1 MQKKT
6 LWISISL
13 SLIILISSVSI
24 LLSLRNR
31 PSDTDG
37 IDTIKTRTLD
47 VEGRVTDLSNQSDT
61 ITDQNQRVG
70 TGLDQLGRE
79 ISADAAEHVTT
90 VRTIGED
97 AERTTGSIQSH
108 LERTER
114 NIERVRRI
122 EDRLSELER
131 LLQEKG
137 VNYNNTENS
146 TDY

>member
-6 LWISISL
+6 MWIIISL
-13 SLIILISSVSI
+13 SLILLIFSI
-24 LLSLRNR
+24 SIILSLRNR

-37 IDTIKTRTLD
+37 IKTRTLD
-47 VEGRVTDLSNQSDT
+47 VEGRITYLSSQSDT
-61 ITDQNQRVG
+61 ITEQNQRVG
-70 TGLDQLGRE
+70 KGLDQLGRE
-79 ISADAAEHVTT
+79 ISADAAEYVTT

-114 NIERVRRI
+114 NIERVGRI

-137 VNYNNTENS
+137 VNYINTENS

>member
-1 MQKKT
+1 M
-6 LWISISL
+6 WIIISL
-13 SLIILISSVSI
+13 SLILLIFSI
-24 LLSLRNR
+24 SIILSLRNR

-37 IDTIKTRTLD
+37 IDSIKTRTLD
-47 VEGRVTDLSNQSDT
+47 VEGRITYLSSQSDT
-61 ITDQNQRVG
+61 ITEQNQRVG
-70 TGLDQLGRE
+70 KGLDQLGRE
-79 ISADAAEHVTT
+79 ISADAAGHVSA

>member
-6 LWISISL
+6 MWIIICL
-13 SLIILISSVSI
+13 FLILLISSI
-24 LLSLRNR
+24 TIIISLRNR

-37 IDTIKTRTLD
+37 IDSIKTRTLD
-47 VEGRVTDLSNQSDT
+47 VEGRITDLSNQSDT
-61 ITDQNQRVG
+61 ITEQNQRAG
-70 TGLDQLGRE
+70 KSLDQLGRE

-114 NIERVRRI
+114 NIERVGRI

-137 VNYNNTENS
+137 VNYINTENS

>member
-1 MQKKT
+1 M
-6 LWISISL
+6 WIIICL
-13 SLIILISSVSI
+13 FLILLISSI
-24 LLSLRNR
+24 TIIISLRNR

-37 IDTIKTRTLD
+37 IDSIKTRALD
-47 VEGRVTDLSNQSDT
+47 VEGRITDLSNQSDT
-61 ITDQNQRVG
+61 ITEQNQRAG
-70 TGLDQLGRE
+70 KSLDQLGRE
-79 ISADAAEHVTT
+79 ISADAAGHVST

-114 NIERVRRI
+114 NIERVGRI

-137 VNYNNTENS
+137 VNYINTENS